1 MKQLNTIQKM
11 EKLNDVFAID
21 EQGPGGARHLYQV
34 CKHGTARIVEEDD
47 TFRTRPENMLATI
60 QLQCGA
66 RKDPEAIS
74 GVIDSDLLEI
84 VRDRLSDFQNGPY
97 PSYETAQ
104 ALYHV
109 ENALMWLN
117 RRVEDRAT
125 RGVLGTETK

>member
-1 MKQLNTIQKM
+1 
-11 EKLNDVFAID
+11 
-21 EQGPGGARHLYQV
+21 
-34 CKHGTARIVEEDD
+34 
-47 TFRTRPENMLATI
+47 MLATI
-60 QLQCGA
+60 QLQCGV

-84 VRDRLSDFQNGPY
+84 VRDRLSDFQNGSY

-117 RRVEDRAT
+117 RRVEDRVT